1 MVKRIPTPR
10 GDESTLI
17 IDVSPWRRVPLVFIN
32 LFLFSLSCMV
42 AFICATSIFERRDE
56 ISFAK
61 RSLLISFVVNM
72 EVSVLFVSGLVLV
85 ISFMGFVGA
94 LRENIRF
101 LRWYIKGICL
111 LTVVTVVFI
120 FGALLIPFLSKGS
133 AQNLFSIDLIVSYRD
148 NPDYARLVDYA
159 QASFSCCGITT
170 ERYHDWGH
178 NIYFNCSPS
187 NPSTERCSVPASCC
201 RPLEGENPDLET
213 RLKRRFCGSGVL
225 AMTEQ
230 EAWQKIYTRSC
241 VDACVSFMRANSL
254 ITVGVGF
261 VAFSVLNVLSGM
273 ANTVHDEV
281 VSLTRLYD
289 KYYRRMAQ
297 GARKS
302 LAQREA
308 LDQLRAAR
316 DHLIKRHAK
325 PGRKYSM
332 SRKTSK
338 ASWRPPPDY
347 DRMLGRR
354 ESQYFGAS
362 PRPEHKPEVD
372 L

>member
-1 MVKRIPTPR
+1 MVKRIPTPK
-10 GDESTLI
+10 GDDSTLI

-32 LFLFSLSCMV
+32 LLLFTFSCV
-42 AFICATSIFERRDE
+42 VSFICLASIYERSDE
-56 ISFAK
+56 ISFVN

-72 EVSVLFVSGLVLV
+72 EVSVLFISGLVLV
-85 ISFMGFVGA
+85 ISFTGFMGA
-94 LRENIRF
+94 LRENICF
-101 LRWYIKGICL
+101 LRWYVRGLCL
-111 LTVVTVVFI
+111 LLIITVIFI
-120 FGALLIPFLSKGS
+120 AGALILPFLSKNS
-133 AQNLFSIDLIVSYRD
+133 AQSLFSIDLIISYRD
-148 NPDYARLVDYA
+148 NPDFARLVDFA

-201 RPLEGENPDLET
+201 RPLEGESPSLET

-225 AMTEQ
+225 SMTEQ
-230 EAWQKIYTRSC
+230 QAWQKIHTRSC
-241 VDACVSFMRANSL
+241 VDACVSFMRANAL
-254 ITVGVGF
+254 ITIGIGF
-261 VAFSVLNVLSGM
+261 VAYAVLSVLSSM

-289 KYYRRMAQ
+289 KYYRRRAQ

-308 LDQLRAAR
+308 LQQLRAAR
-316 DHLIKRHAK
+316 DHLVKKHSK
-325 PGRKYSM
+325 PGRNYSV
-332 SRKTSK
+332 SRMTSK
-338 ASWRPPPDY
+338 ASWRPPPAY
-347 DRMLGRR
+347 DHMLARR
-354 ESQYFGAS
+354 ESQYYGA
-362 PRPEHKPEVD
+362 PARPGPAAEAA

>member
-1 MVKRIPTPR
+1 MKRIPTPK
-10 GDESTLI
+10 GDEPTLI
-17 IDVSPWRRVPLVFIN
+17 IDVSPWHRVPLVFIN
-32 LFLFSLSCMV
+32 LFLFSFSCMV
-42 AFICATSIFERRDE
+42 AFICVTSIYDRRDE
-56 ISFAK
+56 ISFAN
-61 RSLLISFVVNM
+61 RSLLISFVVNL
-72 EVSVLFVSGLVLV
+72 EVSVLFISGLVLV

-101 LRWYIKGICL
+101 LAWYIKGICL
-111 LTVVTVVFI
+111 LTVITVIFI
-120 FGALLIPFLSKGS
+120 FGALIMPFLSKNS
-133 AQNLFSIDLIVSYRD
+133 AQSLFSIDLIVSYRD

-230 EAWQKIYTRSC
+230 EAWQTIYTRSC
-241 VDACVSFMRANSL
+241 VDACVAFMRANSL
-254 ITVGVGF
+254 ITIGVGF
-261 VAFSVLNVLSGM
+261 VAFSVLNVLRGM

-289 KYYRRMAQ
+289 KYYRRVAQ

-308 LDQLRAAR
+308 MEQVRAAR

-325 PGRKYSM
+325 PGRKYSV
-332 SRKTSK
+332 SRMTRK
-338 ASWRPPPDY
+338 ASWRPPPAY
-347 DRMLGRR
+347 DHMFGRR
-354 ESQYFGAS
+354 DSRYFGAP
-362 PRPEHKPEVD
+362 PRPKPSA
-372 L
+372 